1 MPIDS
6 LFLVHALCCLVYPSR
21 LVFST
26 AISVHY
32 VIYPYWL
39 LLRHQA
45 DLLVEWLALPRL
57 ATDPVLH
64 LTSLRVL
71 EPEHVAQEVQFGE
84 VADGCQETTDEHE
97 DELKGIDLRT
107 RQVGD
112 DHYYCQRVERQV
124 DKET

>member
-1 MPIDS
+1 
-6 LFLVHALCCLVYPSR
+6 VHALCCLVYPSR

-26 AISVHY
+26 AISINY
-32 VIYPYWL
+32 VTYPYWL

-71 EPEHVAQEVQFGE
+71 EPEHVAQEVQFCE

-97 DELKGIDLRT
+97 DELKGIDLRA